1 MSQVVNFTLHDEVA
15 VIALANPPVNA
26 LTVEVHQG
34 IQAALRSA
42 GADPHV
48 HAVVLVGAGANF
60 CGGVDLREIRQ
71 IVAGE
76 RPRSCLLPLALLR
89 EIEDSTKP
97 VLAAIHGTALGGGL
111 ELAMSAHYRVC
122 SGSARLGQPEV
133 KVGLIPG
140 AGGTQRLPRL
150 VGVGNAV
157 EMCAFGEPISAQE
170 ALSLGLVDRIIAGDL
185 LEEAVAFARQAI
197 GKPAPRTRER
207 GDKLS
212 GADPKHFDAARERAR
227 KTRRGQLAPLAAID
241 AVEAASKLSFEDG
254 CLRETELFDGCLGST
269 QSQAMI
275 HAFFAERAVSK
286 VPDVSVE
293 TRVFDIRR
301 VAIIGAGTMGGG
313 IAMAFA
319 NAGIPTLLKD
329 ASQVALDRGM
339 SSISRNY
346 AAAVKKGALPQRTM
360 DERLAL
366 IAPQLSY
373 FGFEKADLIVE
384 AVFEDMG
391 VKRGVFAELDSIAK
405 PSCVLASNT
414 STLDIDQMASATKRP
429 EAVVG
434 LHFFSPANVMRL
446 LEIIRGRATSKEVIA
461 TSMALARRL
470 GKIGVVARNCLG
482 FIGSRM
488 MEPYWREAEFL
499 VEEGASVEEV
509 NQALYDFGM
518 AMGPLAM
525 ADLVGLDIAWRIRQV
540 FREVANPGVRQ
551 PRVIDLLYKMGRF
564 GQKTGRGWSSYDA
577 ARKPSVDPE
586 TTALI
591 EQAAREGGIERRRI
605 PTQEI
610 VDRCVYA
617 LVNQGAR
624 LLEEGIALR
633 ASDIDVVY
641 LTGFGF
647 PVWRGG
653 PMFYADIVGL
663 PQVLKRIE
671 EWEAKHGPGLWTP
684 APLLRRLAGAGHTFS
699 SLPMR
704 PNQRCPA
711 PASIT

>member
-1 MSQVVNFTLHDEVA
+1 MSPLVNLTLQGEVA
-15 VIALANPPVNA
+15 VIQLANPPVNA
-26 LTVEVHQG
+26 LTEEVHQG
-34 IQAALRSA
+34 IQAAIRTA

-48 HAVVLVGAGANF
+48 RAVVIVGAGTAF
-60 CGGVDLREIRQ
+60 CGGADLREIQQ
-71 IVAGE
+71 IIAGE
-76 RPRSCLLPLALLR
+76 RPRTGLLPLAFLQ
-89 EIEDSTKP
+89 EIEDCPKP
-97 VLAAIHGTALGGGL
+97 VVAAIHGTALGGGL
-111 ELAMSAHYRVC
+111 ELAMSAHYRV
-122 SGSARLGQPEV
+122 SAPPARMGQTEV
-133 KVGLIPG
+133 KIGLIPG

-150 VGVGNAV
+150 AGVAQAV

-170 ALSLGLVDRIIAGDL
+170 ALALGLVDRIVAGDL
-185 LEEAVAFARQAI
+185 LEGAVAFAREAI
-197 GKPAPRTRER
+197 GKPIPRTRER
-207 GDKLS
+207 DEKLR
-212 GADPKHFDAARERAR
+212 GTDPAVFEAARERAR
-227 KTRRGQLAPLAAID
+227 KTRRGQQAPLAAID
-241 AVEAASKLSFEDG
+241 AVEAATKHSFAEG
-254 CLRETELFDGCLGST
+254 CQRETELFDGCLRST
-269 QSQAMI
+269 QSKAMI

-286 VPDVSVE
+286 VPDVPPE
-293 TRVFDIRR
+293 IRALEIQR

-313 IAMAFA
+313 IAMTFA

-329 ASQVALDRGM
+329 ASQEALDRGM
-339 SSISRNY
+339 ASITRGY
-346 AAAVKKGALPQRTM
+346 AGSVKKGALPQAMM
-360 DERLAL
+360 DQRLAL
-366 IAPQLSY
+366 ITPQLTY
-373 FGFEKADLIVE
+373 EGFEKADLIVE

-391 VKRGVFAELDSIAK
+391 VKKEVFAQIDGIAK

-414 STLDIDQMASATKRP
+414 STLDIDQMASATKRA
-429 EAVVG
+429 EAVIG

-446 LEIIRGRATSKEVIA
+446 LEIVRGVATGKEVIA

-470 GKIGVVARNCLG
+470 GKVGVLARNCRG

-525 ADLVGLDIAWRIRQV
+525 ADLVGLDIAWCIRQV
-540 FREVANPGVRQ
+540 FREVANPGLRQ

-577 ARKPSVDPE
+577 ARKPSEDPE

-591 EQAAREGGIERRRI
+591 EQAAREAGIERRRI
-605 PTQEI
+605 SAQEI

-617 LVNQGAR
+617 LVNEGAR

-653 PMFYADIVGL
+653 PMFYAETVGL

-671 EWEAKHGPGLWTP
+671 EFQAKHGPGLWTP
-684 APLLRRLAGAGHTFS
+684 APLLRLGLR
-699 SLPMR
+699 
-704 PNQRCPA
+704 
-711 PASIT
+711 

>member
-1 MSQVVNFTLHDEVA
+1 MSQLVNLRLYEEVA

-26 LTVEVHQG
+26 LTAEVHQAIG
-34 IQAALRSA
+34 AAIRSA
-42 GADPHV
+42 CADPHV
-48 HAVVLVGAGANF
+48 RAVVLVGAGTTF
-60 CGGVDLREIRQ
+60 CGGADLREIRQ
-71 IVAGE
+71 IVAGQM
-76 RPRSCLLPLALLR
+76 PRGCLLPLALLR
-89 EIEDSTKP
+89 EIEDLAKP
-97 VLAAIHGTALGGGL
+97 VVAAIQGTALGGGL

-133 KVGLIPG
+133 KIGLIPG

-150 VGVGNAV
+150 VGVGTAV

-170 ALSLGLVDRIIAGDL
+170 ALSLGLVDRIVAGDL
-185 LEEAVAFARQAI
+185 LEHAVAFARQAI

-207 GDKLS
+207 GERLC
-212 GADPKHFDAARERAR
+212 GAAPELFDAARERAR
-227 KTRRGQLAPLAAID
+227 RTKRGQRAPLAAID
-241 AVEAASKLSFEDG
+241 AVEAATEHSFDDG
-254 CLRETELFDGCLGST
+254 CLRETELFDGCLRST

-286 VPDVSVE
+286 VPDVSAE
-293 TRVFDIRR
+293 TRASDIQR
-301 VAIIGAGTMGGG
+301 VAIVGAGTMGGG
-313 IAMAFA
+313 IAMTFA
-319 NAGIPTLLKD
+319 NAGIPTIVKD
-329 ASQVALDRGM
+329 ASQAALDRGM
-339 SSISRNY
+339 ASIFRNY
-346 AAAVKKGALPQRTM
+346 AAAVKKGALPQPTM
-360 DERLAL
+360 DQRLAL
-366 IAPQLSY
+366 ITPQLSY
-373 FGFEKADLIVE
+373 SGFEKADLIVE
-384 AVFEDMG
+384 AVFEDTG
-391 VKRGVFAELDSIAK
+391 VKRGVFAEIDGIAK

-429 EAVVG
+429 ESVVG

-540 FREVANPGVRQ
+540 FREVASPGVRQ

-577 ARKPSVDPE
+577 ARKPSVDQE

-591 EQAAREGGIERRRI
+591 EQAAREAGIERRRI
-605 PTQEI
+605 PAQEI
-610 VDRCVYA
+610 VGRCVYA
-617 LVNQGAR
+617 LVNEGAR

-653 PMFYADIVGL
+653 PMFYADTVGL

-671 EWEAKHGPGLWTP
+671 EFQAKHGPGLWTP
-684 APLLRRLAGAGHTFS
+684 APLLRRLAEAGETFTQW
-699 SLPMR
+699 P
-704 PNQRCPA
+704 
-711 PASIT
+711 